1 VEGKRRVL
9 LIIHPIQIRTPA
21 GRSLVADHS
30 HVQNW
35 IQLTSNLDGL
45 SRSSAD
51 GGETGSI
58 GKRCKRQLP
67 RLGCPFALPHASRAR
82 PRHRLQRTSCCG
94 RRVVVWVAETDCD
107 EPLMAVG
114 RCNRPGDRTFATP
127 FTASGAMQGQGTDAV
142 RALDT
147 RPFRTKIPSHRVFR
161 EHIGM
166 TDGQ

>member
-58 GKRCKRQLP
+58 GKRCKRWLP

-94 RRVVVWVAETDCD
+94 RRVVVWLAETDTVS
-107 EPLMAVG
+107 LLWL
-114 RCNRPGDRTFATP
+114 
-127 FTASGAMQGQGTDAV
+127 SDAV
-142 RALDT
+142 IVLAIARLRLRSRPAEQCKDKALT
-147 RPFRTKIPSHRVFR
+147 QFGR
-161 EHIGM
+161 
-166 TDGQ
+166 